1 MEAEGAVGTN
11 LVSKASISSWK
22 STDYGA
28 YDWNTSTWTGFDGS
42 SWVAA
47 SKDIVAY
54 YMDPRNFLNDTYV
67 FQFLHHAFDSNTQ
80 TRAGL
85 TSLITEHSWKR
96 RRRRRRQ
103 PRVSR
108 RLRGPVA
115 AGSHKQ

>member
-1 MEAEGAVGTN
+1 MEAEGSVGIN

-28 YDWNTSTWTGFDGS
+28 YDWNSGTWTGFDGA

-67 FQFLHHAFDSNTQ
+67 FQFFAS
-80 TRAGL
+80 
-85 TSLITEHSWKR
+85 
-96 RRRRRRQ
+96 
-103 PRVSR
+103 
-108 RLRGPVA
+108 RLRQQYPDESGTDKPDH
-115 AGSHKQ
+115 GNISGKDTG

>member
-67 FQFLHHAFDSNTQ
+67 FQFLHHAFDSNTRRERDL
-80 TRAGL
+80 RA
-85 TSLITEHSWKR
+85 
-96 RRRRRRQ
+96 
-103 PRVSR
+103 
-108 RLRGPVA
+108 
-115 AGSHKQ
+115 